1 MLLKGMTAM
10 ITGGAA
16 GIGRS
21 TALCFGEAGAEVII
35 ADIDEQA
42 SARVT
47 GEITLKGGKACYVH
61 VDMADVSSIRTA
73 VSSSINQ
80 KGKLDILVNNAGI
93 ARRGHVLD
101 QSEADWDAIMAVNAK
116 GLFFCLQ
123 TAATHMAD
131 RKQGSIVNI
140 SSIGGKGSRGSSS
153 PAYAL
158 AKAGVIGLTRMA
170 AIELGR
176 HNINVNAV
184 CPGATAD
191 TGVYDGLMKQDETTM
206 LALKSAAVMN
216 RINSAAD
223 VANAILFL
231 ASPLAASI
239 TGQSLNVDNGTI
251 WD

>member
-1 MLLKGMTAM
+1 
-10 ITGGAA
+10 
-16 GIGRS
+16 
-21 TALCFGEAGAEVII
+21 
-35 ADIDEQA
+35 
-42 SARVT
+42 
-47 GEITLKGGKACYVH
+47 
-61 VDMADVSSIRTA
+61 
-73 VSSSINQ
+73 
-80 KGKLDILVNNAGI
+80 
-93 ARRGHVLD
+93 
-101 QSEADWDAIMAVNAK
+101 
-116 GLFFCLQ
+116 
-123 TAATHMAD
+123 
-131 RKQGSIVNI
+131 
-140 SSIGGKGSRGSSS
+140 
-153 PAYAL
+153 
-158 AKAGVIGLTRMA
+158 MA